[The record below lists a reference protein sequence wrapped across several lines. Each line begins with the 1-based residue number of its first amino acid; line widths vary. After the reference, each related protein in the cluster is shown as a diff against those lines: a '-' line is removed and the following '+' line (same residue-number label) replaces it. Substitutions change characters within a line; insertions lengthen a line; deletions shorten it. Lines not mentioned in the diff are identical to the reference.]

1 MTETTAAGRAGSRL
15 DLYTD
20 GACSGNPGPGGWGV
34 LIRRGAAEETRCGG
48 AAETTNNRME
58 LQAAIEALKAVP
70 EGGAATLHTD
80 SSYVRDG
87 ITRWIAKWKA
97 GGWLTAA
104 RKPVK
109 NRDLW
114 QELDELGRARRIDWR
129 WVRGHAGDP
138 GNERA
143 DELARQGMVPFLPAG
158 ARPEPPSRRRADA
171 PQNRPGAPPRIA
183 PPGRQRIV
191 PMLNYAD
198 APAAIDFLVRAF
210 GFEKRKVF
218 AIGDGR
224 IGHAELALGDNVV
237 MLASA
242 FPEMGLTAPGDATA
256 GGVGRGGTGAG
267 GRSSQIFCYVAD
279 VDAHHAR
286 ARAAG
291 ARISAEPADR
301 FHGERHY
308 RAEDPEGHR
317 WIFGQPVRDVSDA
330 EIAAAMREM

>member
-1 MTETTAAGRAGSRL
+1 MTETTAGTAIGGRAGTRL

-34 LIRRGAAEETRCGG
+34 LIRRGPDEETLCGG

-80 SSYVRDG
+80 SVYVRDG

-114 QELDELGRARRIDWR
+114 QVLDALHGARRIDWR
-129 WVRGHAGDP
+129 WVKGHAGDP

-143 DELARQGMVPFLPAG
+143 DELARQGMAPFLPEGLRQGAVRNPIQNPPAG
-158 ARPEPPSRRRADA
+158 M
-171 PQNRPGAPPRIA
+171 
-183 PPGRQRIV
+183 QRVI

-210 GFEKRKVF
+210 GFRERQVYAMK
-218 AIGDGR
+218 DGR
-224 IGHAELALGDNVV
+224 IGHAELALGGNVV
-237 MLASA
+237 MLASV
-242 FPEMGLTAPGDATA
+242 FPEMGQTTPAEAAKSGS
-256 GGVGRGGTGAG
+256 GGWY
-267 GRSSQIFCYVAD
+267 SQVFCYVDD
-279 VDAHHAR
+279 VDAHHAQ
-286 ARAAG
+286 ARTAG
-291 ARISAEPADR
+291 ARITAEPADQ
-301 FHGERHY
+301 FFGERHY

-317 WIFGQPVRDVSDA
+317 WIFGQRIREVPEA
-330 EIAAAMREM
+330 EIRAMMQGM